1 MNVVKLKAFGCFLAK
16 KLMTI
21 TRLNVYKILGTG
33 YGVVVLY
40 LPVRP
45 TTTELFLEL

>member
-1 MNVVKLKAFGCFLAK
+1 MNVVKLEAFGRFLAK
-16 KLMTI
+16 KLMNV

-33 YGVVVLY
+33 CDDVLY
-40 LPVRP
+40 FPVRP